1 MMTRWPAGGSDLPDI
16 FEEKKAL
23 RKKMAERLKA
33 FAATHSLADSS
44 EAVRW
49 QLLKSGLIEAS
60 DIVLGY
66 LFHGNEADCSALL
79 YYALEKGKETALPR
93 VIPGTSCMDFY
104 FLDGSLNFG
113 DQIECGSFGIS
124 EPLSSLEKFEV
135 SPQLAGKRILMIVPG
150 LAFTKDGRR
159 LGHGKG
165 FYDRYIE
172 RLKKTGARITL
183 AGFCF
188 PCQLVSELPVD
199 EHDLPMDMVFCG

>member
-1 MMTRWPAGGSDLPDI
+1 M
-16 FEEKKAL
+16 KAC
-23 RKKMAERLKA
+23 
-33 FAATHSLADSS
+33 
-44 EAVRW
+44 W
-49 QLLKSGLIEAS
+49 
-60 DIVLGY
+60 
-66 LFHGNEADCSALL
+66 CSALL

-93 VIPGTSCMDFY
+93 VIPGTSRMDFY

-188 PCQLVSELPVD
+188 PCQLVNELPVD